1 METKRIKIELT
12 RAHRGG
18 PGSTSF
24 SGRPEGEKVR
34 KELKIAV
41 KDDDNNDY
49 IITMPEDT
57 TSFNPSF
64 YLGLLF
70 ESIKKMGMEKFKKK
84 YIISIE
90 NLYDEAKISVSDDIN
105 YALQRAT
112 EDLQDTF
119 PFQGYI

>member
-18 PGSTSF
+18 SGSTSF

-34 KELKIAV
+34 KELKIAA

>member
-1 METKRIKIELT
+1 MEEKRIKIELT

-18 PGSTSF
+18 ADSTSF

-34 KELKIAV
+34 KELKFAI
-41 KDDDNNDY
+41 KDDDKNDY

-70 ESIKKMGMEKFKKK
+70 ESIKKMGMERFKKK
-84 YIISIE
+84 YIINID
-90 NLYDEAKISVSDDIN
+90 NLYDEAKMSVSDDIN